1 MTIKLDRR
9 SFLKSAGA
17 VAAAL
22 SPMGRAFAQAPSTK
36 PQRFLAGYA
45 PSSLGIDIDAFWF
58 AMEAAS
64 RVGFHNIEVDN
75 TQLKLAQAY
84 ENRTSEFKDRMD
96 ELGLRLVGLNAG
108 YSLVDTSRY
117 GEIAEENRLIGRF
130 MEAVGGI
137 YTGPYGELTNDE
149 TLIRQI
155 ADLCNEEGRRLV
167 ETNGIKFSYHT
178 HSSLGFRRL
187 MDLTDPR
194 FVNLTADLAWLARG
208 YSTRGEWSP
217 PADALEVVRAYESR
231 LCTIHM
237 KDFDPEIE
245 FEWRGE
251 QYTGGVVLPGEGIVD
266 FPPVVEFLKD
276 AEWDGQWM
284 GENVGIG
291 TYDVERTSAAVDVY
305 PHFKSYMEDVLGLD
319 LSLEVQAG

>member
-1 MTIKLDRR
+1 MRTRMDRR
-9 SFLKSAGA
+9 SFLQSAGA

-22 SPMGRAFAQAPSTK
+22 SPISRTFAQTPSTK

-45 PSSLGIDIDAFWF
+45 PSSLGIGMDGFWY

-64 RVGFHNIEVDN
+64 RIGFHNIEVDN

-84 ENRTSEFKDRMD
+84 ADRTSEFKDRMD
-96 ELGLRLVGLNAG
+96 ELQLRLVGLNAG
-108 YSLVDTSRY
+108 YSLVDTSRH
-117 GEIAEENRLIGRF
+117 GEIVEENRLIGRF

-149 TLIRQI
+149 ELIRQI

-194 FVNLTADLAWLARG
+194 YVSMTADLAWLARG

-217 PADALEVVRAYESR
+217 PADAIEVVRAYESR
-231 LCTIHM
+231 ICTIHM
-237 KDFDPEIE
+237 KDFDPEYE
-245 FEWRGE
+245 FEYEGE
-251 QYTGGVVLPGEGIVD
+251 QYTGGVVLPGDGIVD
-266 FPPVVEFLKD
+266 FPAVVEFLKE

-291 TYDVERTSAAVDVY
+291 TYEVERTTAAVDVY
-305 PHFKSYMEDVLGLD
+305 PHFKTYMEDELGLD
-319 LSLEVQAG
+319 LSLEV